1 MTTGSLAKIRSARD
15 SAYRWR
21 GETNLGLKLGLAFGM
36 AALTGLLA
44 QVVIPLPWT
53 PVPITGQTFAVLLA
67 GVLLGGRWGG
77 MSQALYAALG
87 AAGLPWFTGW
97 QGGLAHLAGPTGG
110 YLIGFVLAA
119 ASIGY
124 LTDRFTFTRRFPAL
138 LGLMV
143 AANFVLVY
151 VPGMVQLGLWLGLV
165 KGQSVSAGEV
175 LNLGLFPFVVG
186 DLLKVLAAATMASVI
201 LPRKTSTD
209 NG

>member
-1 MTTGSLAKIRSARD
+1 MVSIALDRMRLARD
-15 SAYRWR
+15 NAYRWR
-21 GETNLGLKLGLAFGM
+21 AETNFGLKLALAFGA

-110 YLIGFVLAA
+110 YVVGFVLAA
-119 ASIGY
+119 AAIGY
-124 LTDRFTFTRRFPAL
+124 VTDRFKYFRRFPAL
-138 LGLMV
+138 LALML
-143 AANFVLVY
+143 AANFGLIY
-151 VPGMVQLGLWLGLV
+151 VPGMLQLGLWLGLV
-165 KGQSVSAGEV
+165 EGKSVSAGVV
-175 LNLGLFPFVVG
+175 LNLGLFPFVAG
-186 DLLKVLAAATMASVI
+186 DLLKVLAAAGVACAV
-201 LPRKTSTD
+201 LPGKSLKAQ
-209 NG
+209 

>member
-1 MTTGSLAKIRSARD
+1 MVSIALERVRSARD

-21 GETNLGLKLGLAFGM
+21 AETNFGLKLALAFG
-36 AALTGLLA
+36 AAAFTGLLA

-110 YLIGFVLAA
+110 YIIGFVLAA
-119 ASIGY
+119 AAIGCV
-124 LTDRFTFTRRFPAL
+124 TDHFGYSRSFPAL
-138 LGLMV
+138 LALMLV
-143 AANFVLVY
+143 ANFGLIY
-151 VPGMVQLGLWLGLV
+151 IPGLLQLGLWLGLV
-165 KGQSVSAGEV
+165 QGQSVNAGSV
-175 LNLGLFPFVVG
+175 LNLGLFPFAAG
-186 DLLKVLAAATMASVI
+186 DLLKVLAAAGAACAV
-201 LPRKTSTD
+201 LPGK
-209 NG
+209 GFKAH